1 MEPLPPDH
9 LYKERYLEEEK
20 IGQGG
25 FGKVFL
31 VKEKDGEKCYAA
43 KCIKVRESISKKIIL
58 ISSVKARGRKEKERG
73 RREVAMLKNLDSDF
87 VIRLVDA
94 YEGRS
99 EVILVTEYL
108 AGGELF
114 ERVVDEDFDLTESHC
129 VLFVRQICQG
139 VGRQA
144 QYTLLAKTRCYR
156 LQISPRWSTCTT
168 ATLSTWTSSRRT

>member
-1 MEPLPPDH
+1 MLCCQVH
-9 LYKERYLEEEK
+9 
-20 IGQGG
+20 Q
-25 FGKVFL
+25 
-31 VKEKDGEKCYAA
+31 GEK
-43 KCIKVRESISKKIIL
+43 EGSKNPLFCFITHPFNIPPATIVIFTKGVYSAFSSEVIL
-58 ISSVKARGRKEKERG
+58 IPLKARGRKEKERG
-73 RREVAMLKNLDSDF
+73 RREVAMLKSLDSDF

-139 VGRQA
+139 VARHSNRLSKFSPGGVPARPSHCPHGHQA
-144 QYTLLAKTRCYR
+144 GEHNVHGTGGNDGQDC
-156 LQISPRWSTCTT
+156 
-168 ATLSTWTSSRRT
+168 